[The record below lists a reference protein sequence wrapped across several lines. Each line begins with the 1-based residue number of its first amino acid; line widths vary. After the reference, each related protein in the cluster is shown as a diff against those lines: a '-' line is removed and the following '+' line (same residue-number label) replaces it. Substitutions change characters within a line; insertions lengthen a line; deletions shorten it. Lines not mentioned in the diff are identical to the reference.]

1 MAVHLKL
8 HDLQSGKADR
18 ILRTCLDRLKSHNL
32 VVEMQEKK
40 EHFINEFLPKLDATL
55 PQRFKYPDQSSNVS
69 IYSFDENLMLV
80 LKARI
85 FLLKNY
91 AIEKVI
97 GNLHTLNTF
106 IFLA

>member
-40 EHFINEFLPKLDATL
+40 DHFIAEFLSKLDVTL
-55 PQRFKYPDQSSNVS
+55 AQRFKYPD
-69 IYSFDENLMLV
+69 
-80 LKARI
+80 
-85 FLLKNY
+85 
-91 AIEKVI
+91 
-97 GNLHTLNTF
+97 
-106 IFLA
+106 